1 MINLSGIIKVSGRW
15 RGRDWEGQ
23 PWKSVLGLFH
33 LLLFGCL
40 LGVDEG
46 SGASLKNSELLATD
60 LGLLSRGKLQGLV
73 GALRICKLHKAEFVV
88 PSFVG
93 VLSSVS
99 DSEIKDNATFVF
111 YFKEFFQTGQIDGAN
126 WVNPD
131 GPVDLFLV
139 KVLYLFEKIN
149 REFLFGCLHK
159 VF

>member
-33 LLLFGCL
+33 LLLLGCL

-46 SGASLKNSELLATD
+46 SGAGLKDSEFLATN

-73 GALRICKLHKAEFVV
+73 GTLCICELHKAEFVV
-88 PSFVG
+88 PSFVW

-99 DSEIKDNATFVF
+99 DSEIKDDAAFMF
-111 YFKEFFQTGQIDGAN
+111 YLEEFFQTGQVDGAN

-139 KVLYLFEKIN
+139 EVLYLFEKIN
-149 REFLFGCLHK
+149 REFLLGCLHK
-159 VF
+159 VL